1 MTPDDVAKFAAADN
15 WFSYKPFY
23 DFVASLDDFR
33 RYVELGVWK
42 GHSLSYLANLLRDKP
57 EVDVVAVD
65 LWDDS
70 YVLENYTRFV
80 PELGGQTGHLYEL
93 YNYNLRIT
101 GTRELVRDCHD
112 CTYVA
117 ADKFPHRYFDCA
129 FIDADHSFES
139 TFRDI
144 VAWIPRVRD
153 GGIIG
158 GHDYQPD
165 TGVVPAVH
173 SVFGASICKMPTCV
187 WYVRLDA
194 EIRAHIR
201 GRFSEAILQGQW
213 GVARS
218 AGCP

>member
-1 MTPDDVAKFAAADN
+1 MTPDDVVKFAAADN
-15 WFSYKPFY
+15 WFNYERFY
-23 DFVASLDDFR
+23 DFVASRDDFS

-42 GHSLSYLANLLRDKP
+42 GHSLSYLANLVRHKP
-57 EVDVVAVD
+57 DVDIVAVD

-70 YVLENYTRFV
+70 YMLDSYRRLV
-80 PELGGQTGHLYEL
+80 PEIGYQTGHLYEI
-93 YNYNLRIT
+93 YNHNLRIT
-101 GTRELVRDCHD
+101 ETRDLVRDCHD
-112 CTYVA
+112 CTYLA
-117 ADKFPHRYFDCA
+117 AKKFPNRYFDCA

-173 SVFGASICKMPTCV
+173 SVFDASFYTMPTCV
-187 WYVRLDA
+187 WYVTLNA
-194 EIRAHIR
+194 EIRTQLR

-213 GVARS
+213 GRKRT
-218 AGCP
+218 AGCG